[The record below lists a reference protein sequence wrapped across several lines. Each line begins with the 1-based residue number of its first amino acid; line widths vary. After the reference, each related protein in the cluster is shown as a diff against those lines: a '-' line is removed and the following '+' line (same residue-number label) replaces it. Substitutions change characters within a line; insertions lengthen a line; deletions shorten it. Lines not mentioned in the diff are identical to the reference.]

1 MLDLIPNYHLE
12 KDSIFWFCALA
23 GSGMFLIQFLL
34 TALGA
39 NHDAD
44 MAEESMLDAGNF
56 KWLTRQ
62 GITGFI
68 MMFGLSGLTCL
79 KEFGFPIPLTLVIS
93 SVFGLF
99 TLFTVG
105 FIFKMAKKLTSTG
118 TVFSV
123 DDAIG
128 KEATVYQRISH
139 AKPGKVSISLHGF
152 IHEIDAITLET
163 EEIPSFS
170 LVLII
175 KKLDSRT
182 VVVSKTR

>member
-1 MLDLIPNYHLE
+1 MLDLNNYHFE
-12 KDSIFWFCALA
+12 TDSIFWFCALA
-23 GSGMFLIQFLL
+23 GSGMFFIQFLL

-39 NHDAD
+39 NDDAD

-93 SVFGLF
+93 SIFGLF
-99 TLFTVG
+99 TLFTVS

-139 AKPGKVSISLHGF
+139 AKPGKISISLHGF
-152 IHEIDAITLET
+152 VHEIDAITYEA